1 MVQAGVAIKDIS
13 PLKPMFLFG
22 YPHIPRTSTGIHDPL
37 LASALCLKNE
47 TTTLLLIA
55 LDILMISP
63 HTAND
68 IRKEISRKT
77 GIAVGCIMISCSHT
91 HSGPVAV
98 DALSCGGDPVVPK
111 VDPEYMTFLQQQV
124 VAAAVDAGSHLRNA
138 ELASATAT
146 VVGAGCNRH
155 DPNGPCDP
163 EIGIIAVR
171 DVANGKMMALDVT
184 YSMHPTILHEDS
196 TLITADFPG
205 YVRLHLQERLGPE
218 LVTAYHT
225 GPSGNQSP
233 RYHVRGQT
241 FAEAERIG
249 RLVGDAVYHR
259 VTGLDVTEFRN
270 QVELR
275 GETTLVEL
283 TPRSFPTVTEAERI
297 LQAAQEDYVRLQ
309 AKNAGHGPIR
319 TAECT
324 VFGAEETATM
334 ARYAQSGELQ
344 RVQKQYTSAEV
355 QVLRVGDICLAGFPG
370 EVFVEYGLA
379 LKRQFPGQVIP
390 ISLVNGELQGYTV
403 TPEAVGYEAGN
414 SMFTSESGSRMTAAL
429 GGMIRRL
436 TGETAK

>member
-1 MVQAGVAIKDIS
+1 MFQVGVAATDIS

-22 YPHIPRTSTGIHDPL
+22 YPHIPRNSTGIHDPL

-55 LDILMISP
+55 LDILMISSR
-63 HTAND
+63 TAYD
-68 IRKEISRKT
+68 IREELSRKT
-77 GIAVGCIMISCSHT
+77 GIAVSCIMISCSHT

-98 DALSCGGDPVVPK
+98 DELSCGGDPVVPK
-111 VDPEYMTFLQQQV
+111 VDPEYLTFLQQQV
-124 VAAAVDAGSHLRNA
+124 VAAAVDAGTNLRNA
-138 ELASATAT
+138 ELATATAT

-163 EIGIIAVR
+163 EIGIIVVR
-171 DVANGKMMALDVT
+171 DVAAGKIMALDVT

-196 TLITADFPG
+196 TLISADFPG
-205 YVRLHLQERLGPE
+205 YVRLHLQERLGAE
-218 LVTAYHT
+218 LVTVYHT

-259 VTGLDVTEFRN
+259 VAELNTTEFRS

-283 TPRSFPTVTEAERI
+283 TPRNFPTVDEAEGI
-297 LQAAQEDYVRLQ
+297 LQAAREDYVRLQ
-309 AKNAGHGPIR
+309 TENAGHGPIR

-324 VFGAEETATM
+324 VFGAEETVTM
-334 ARYAQSGELQ
+334 ARYAQTGELQ
-344 RVQKQYTSAEV
+344 QVQKEYNPAEV
-355 QVLRVGDICLAGFPG
+355 QVLRIGDTCLAGFPG
-370 EVFVEYGLA
+370 EIFVEYGLA
-379 LKRQFPGQVIP
+379 LKRKFPGQVIP
-390 ISLVNGELQGYTV
+390 VSLVNGELQGYTV

-414 SMFTSESGSRMTAAL
+414 SMFTPESGRRMTTAISA
-429 GGMIRRL
+429 MIRRF
-436 TGETAK
+436 TGGTAK